1 MKACRLLGRVPPFVS
16 DFSIATELYAYGLGD
31 VGSQRSAAAS
41 ESAGCELNASF
52 ACGAFSCS
60 TLISRSNRSAMGG
73 RVRRPAPITMTSQRL
88 SLRASETWASIV
100 ACLSLAEY
108 EPYSLNPSACRANRL
123 VLLSHEI

>member
-1 MKACRLLGRVPPFVS
+1 MKACRLLGRLPPFVP

-60 TLISRSNRSAMGG
+60 TLILLCHKRNLVAGG
-73 RVRRPAPITMTSQRL
+73 RGVD
-88 SLRASETWASIV
+88 
-100 ACLSLAEY
+100 
-108 EPYSLNPSACRANRL
+108 
-123 VLLSHEI
+123 